1 MNCLR
6 GENSTNTIENMIS
19 WRKQLMPLNEG
30 THFTFQAKKVQDLP
44 DDYAH
49 TPKMKEHQ
57 DTDIVHGVPLEEASE
72 SK

>member
-1 MNCLR
+1 
-6 GENSTNTIENMIS
+6 
-19 WRKQLMPLNEG
+19 MPLNEG
-30 THFTFQAKKVQDLP
+30 TYSTFQAKKIQDLP

-57 DTDIVHGVPLEEASE
+57 DTEIFQGVALEEASE

>member
-1 MNCLR
+1 
-6 GENSTNTIENMIS
+6 
-19 WRKQLMPLNEG
+19 MPLNEG